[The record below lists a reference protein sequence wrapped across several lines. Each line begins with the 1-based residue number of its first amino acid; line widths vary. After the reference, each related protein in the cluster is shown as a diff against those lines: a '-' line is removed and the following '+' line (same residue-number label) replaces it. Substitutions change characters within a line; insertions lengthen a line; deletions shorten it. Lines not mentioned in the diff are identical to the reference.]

1 MLLNISF
8 SSLVFIYS
16 FSFSIVIFISLLYN
30 ALNLITND
38 VDLIVSYDGKLIGIL
53 NSLNVFLII
62 NSYSLFTLASFIL
75 LIFIPLFINL
85 VILEHTNAISSSG
98 LFALYNSFIL
108 SLSESL

>member
-30 ALNLITND
+30 SLNLITSD

-62 NSYSLFTLASFIL
+62 I
-75 LIFIPLFINL
+75 
-85 VILEHTNAISSSG
+85 
-98 LFALYNSFIL
+98 
-108 SLSESL
+108 